1 MARRMRHK
9 INTDMTKLRKVKNKS
24 TTTIKVCGTEME
36 EVQDSRYISLDSSI
50 KQEISTRSAYV
61 KFLEF
66 TGNSESWAKNV
77 SRHINIVEVKQRSWS
92 WPGHVLWMNKT
103 RHQTSTIRRKKEM
116 QATGCLTTVTEEM
129 ADLEWS

>member
-1 MARRMRHK
+1 MRHK

-66 TGNSESWAKNV
+66 TGNSES
-77 SRHINIVEVKQRSWS
+77 
-92 WPGHVLWMNKT
+92 
-103 RHQTSTIRRKKEM
+103 
-116 QATGCLTTVTEEM
+116 
-129 ADLEWS
+129 